1 MPQEIERKFLV
12 LDDSFKEMAFACSH
26 IVQGYLTHGKGRSV
40 RIRIRDDKA
49 YLTIKGPSMHAGL
62 SRYEWEKEISVD
74 DALDLMKLSE
84 PGRIDKH
91 RYLVKSGEHVFEV
104 DVFHG
109 ENEGLVMAEVEL
121 GSEDEP
127 FEKPPFIGKEVTGDR
142 RYYNSFLTQ
151 VPYSI
156 WGKKQGE

>member
-12 LDDSFKEMAFACSH
+12 LDDSFKKMAFACSH

-91 RYLVKSGEHVFEV
+91 RYLVKSGEHIFEV

-142 RYYNSFLTQ
+142 RYYNSVLTQ

>member
-1 MPQEIERKFLV
+1 MPREIERKFLV
-12 LDDSFKEMAFACSH
+12 LDDSFKDMAYDCSH
-26 IVQGYLTHGKGRSV
+26 IIQGYLTHGKGRSV

-49 YLTIKGPSMHAGL
+49 FLTIKGPSMHAGL
-62 SRYEWEKEISVD
+62 NRYEWEKEISVS
-74 DALDLMKLSE
+74 DAQDLLKLAE

-91 RYLVKSGEHVFEV
+91 RYLVRSGEHVFEV

-121 GSEDEP
+121 KSEDEP
-127 FEKPPFIGKEVTGDR
+127 FVKPPFIGKEVTGDR

-151 VPYSI
+151 FPYKI
-156 WGKKQGE
+156 WRNAQGE

>member
-12 LDDSFKEMAFACSH
+12 LDDSFKDMAYACSH
-26 IVQGYLTHGKGRSV
+26 ITQGYLTHGKGRSV
-40 RIRIRDDKA
+40 RVRIRDNKA
-49 YLTIKGPSMHAGL
+49 YLTIKGSSIHGGL
-62 SRYEWEKEISVD
+62 SRYEWEKEISVA
-74 DALDLMKLSE
+74 DAQDLMKLTE

-121 GSEDEP
+121 KSEDES
-127 FEKPPFIGKEVTGDR
+127 FIKPPFIGKEVTGDR

-151 VPYSI
+151 VPYSV
-156 WGKKQGE
+156 WGKAQGE

>member
-1 MPQEIERKFLV
+1 M
-12 LDDSFKEMAFACSH
+12 
-26 IVQGYLTHGKGRSV
+26 YLWNH
-40 RIRIRDDKA
+40 
-49 YLTIKGPSMHAGL
+49 
-62 SRYEWEKEISVD
+62 EEEISVD

-91 RYLVKSGEHVFEV
+91 RYLVKSGEHIFEV